1 MALNLGV
8 VGQGGVQAE
17 AEHRSR
23 RGKGTVTWKQPDNGH
38 GPHRENKAAALPE
51 QCSFLPSFN
60 MV

>member
-8 VGQGGVQAE
+8 AGQAE

-38 GPHRENKAAALPE
+38 GPHRENKAAAPPD
-51 QCSFLPSFN
+51 QCFFLPSFN